1 MSASA
6 NATTTGALRRG
17 NEPAELETVELD
29 EETNGEGNGEDLV
42 LSQDRFDQL
51 ALQEQLILSI
61 TESGY
66 GKRSSAYEYRLT
78 NRGGQGIIN
87 IVTSARNGSVVVSG
101 PVGERDQVVLVT
113 DGGKLIR
120 MPVDDIRIA
129 GRNTQGV
136 TLFNVADDE
145 RVVSVT
151 RLGDTGDD
159 DGDDEPDAAAAD
171 GEEAGA
177 EGKGA

>member
-1 MSASA
+1 MSQ
-6 NATTTGALRRG
+6 
-17 NEPAELETVELD
+17 E
-29 EETNGEGNGEDLV
+29 
-42 LSQDRFDQL
+42 RFDRL
-51 ALQEQLILSI
+51 AEQEQLILSI
-61 TESGY
+61 TENGY
-66 GKRSSAYEYRLT
+66 GKRTSAYEYRVT

-87 IVTSARNGSVVVSG
+87 IVTSARNGEVVVSG
-101 PVGERDQVVLVT
+101 PIGERDQVVLVT

-136 TLFNVADDE
+136 TLFNVAEDE

-159 DGDDEPDAAAAD
+159 DSEDDDPGDDAGEDFEAAPDDDDNGGVGTD
-171 GEEAGA
+171 GEGA
-177 EGKGA
+177 DR